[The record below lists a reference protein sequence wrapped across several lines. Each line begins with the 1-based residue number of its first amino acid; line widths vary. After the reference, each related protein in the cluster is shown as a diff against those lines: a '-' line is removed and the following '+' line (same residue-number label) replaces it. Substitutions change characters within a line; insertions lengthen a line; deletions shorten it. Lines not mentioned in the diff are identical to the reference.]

1 MIKGFFKNASIASK
15 IIFSIFI
22 ILCVFLLVLIA
33 GTLIALPVFGISIF
47 QLPNVLSDFSNPQ
60 SINLLKYFQTIQSL
74 GLFVLPPFLIGYF
87 YSESKSTTYLKLD
100 RQPMYFS
107 IILVAV
113 LMFCV
118 IPFINLLGEVNSWMK
133 LPHFMASI
141 ENWMKSSEDNAQRLT
156 QTFLRGSSIGVLL
169 VNIFVVALV
178 PAIGEEMVFRGIFQR
193 LFTEWTQSIH
203 WGVIIAAA
211 FFSFMHFEFYGFLPR
226 MVLGILLGYLFVWSE
241 TLWLPIIAH
250 FFNNG
255 IAVVCTFLWNNKM
268 ISTDPDKFEA
278 TPTSLFIAAL
288 SLILA
293 ITLLHSI
300 FLHEQKARFQQEL

>member
-1 MIKGFFKNASIASK
+1 MVKGFFKNASPASK
-15 IIFSIFI
+15 FIFTIFI
-22 ILCVFLLVLIA
+22 ILCVFLLVLVA

-47 QLPNVLSDFSNPQ
+47 ELPNVLSNINNPK
-60 SINLLKYFQTIQSL
+60 SINILKYFQTIQSL

-87 YSESKSTTYLKLD
+87 YSENKSTAYLRLD
-100 RQPMYFS
+100 RPPLYFS
-107 IILVAV
+107 ILLVAI

-118 IPFINLLGEVNSWMK
+118 IPFINLLGEINSWMK
-133 LPHFMASI
+133 LPHFMASV
-141 ENWMKSSEDNAQRLT
+141 EQWMKNSENNAQQLT
-156 QTFLRGSSIGVLL
+156 QAFLKGSSFGVLL
-169 VNIFVVALV
+169 VNIFVVALI

-193 LFTEWTQSIH
+193 LFTEWTKSIH

-226 MVLGILLGYLFVWSE
+226 MILGILLGYLFVWSD

-255 IAVVCTFLWNNKM
+255 IAVVCTFLWNNKF
-268 ISTDPDKFEA
+268 ISTDPDKFQT
-278 TPTSLFIAAL
+278 TPASLFIAAL